1 MGTTQDR
8 GNLGEDF
15 VARYIVDKGY
25 IISARNYRTK
35 HGEIDV
41 IAENN
46 NEMLFIEV
54 KTRSK
59 KSFGQPQD
67 YVNILKKRRIFMAA
81 SNYLLSNGFG
91 LKPRFDVAEVMVS
104 NDNVVGIN
112 YIENAFGI
120 DDFKDFKSTL

>member
-15 VARYIVDKGY
+15 VVRYIVDKGY

>member
-1 MGTTQDR
+1 
-8 GNLGEDF
+8 
-15 VARYIVDKGY
+15 
-25 IISARNYRTK
+25 
-35 HGEIDV
+35 
-41 IAENN
+41 
-46 NEMLFIEV
+46 
-54 KTRSK
+54 
-59 KSFGQPQD
+59 
-67 YVNILKKRRIFMAA
+67 MAA